1 MEPHHRSYEFLS
13 EFWHMTTINK
23 AILASAALGM
33 LTLAACDKGNKAPE
47 GQVVAT
53 VDGQEVTIHELN
65 AEIAGIGNRAS
76 GAPAKLVESV
86 ALQRVI
92 ERKMLATE
100 ASKLKLDKN
109 PQFLL
114 AKQRTEDNLLVQ
126 ALQADIQQK
135 VPPATREAAQKYV
148 SDNPQVFGDRK
159 LFTLDQ
165 IQFLRPANIDQL
177 PLKNAKTMA
186 EVERVLIDANIE
198 YRRAPQQLDS
208 LVINPELTKEIVKIS
223 ASANGEPF
231 IFSDQPAG
239 APAPIIYVNN
249 ITNTVTQPF
258 TGERAIAYAQN
269 ILQRQDVQK
278 RLASEL
284 KRIQDSYK
292 PKIVYGK
299 GYEAP
304 DPKKFQAAAAAAAAA
319 AAKASA
325 PTVRPTGTTAAP
337 AAAAPASAAAPTVAA
352 EQPAAAGLTN

>member
-1 MEPHHRSYEFLS
+1 
-13 EFWHMTTINK
+13 MTTTK
-23 AILASAALGM
+23 TALLASATLSLLALS
-33 LTLAACDKGNKAPE
+33 ACDKAAKAPE

-53 VDGQEVTIHELN
+53 VDGKEVTVHELN
-65 AEIAGIGNRAS
+65 AEVAGLGARAS

-92 ERKMLATE
+92 ERKMLANE

-114 AKQRTEDNLLVQ
+114 AKERTEENLLVQ

-148 SDNPQVFGDRK
+148 AENPTVFGDRK
-159 LFTLDQ
+159 IFTLDQ

-177 PLKNAKTMA
+177 PLKQAKTMA

-208 LVINPELTKEIVKIS
+208 LVINPELTKEILKIS
-223 ASANGEPF
+223 ATANGEPF

-258 TGERAIAYAQN
+258 TGERSITYAQN

-278 RLASEL
+278 RLAAEL

-292 PKIVYGK
+292 AKIVYGK
-299 GYEAP
+299 GYSAP
-304 DPKKFQAAAAAAAAA
+304 DPKKFQAAAKAAAAGAPAAGAPAA
-319 AAKASA
+319 AVV
-325 PTVRPTGTTAAP
+325 TPTGIAKPAAAP
-337 AAAAPASAAAPTVAA
+337 AAA
-352 EQPAAAGLTN
+352 N

>member
-1 MEPHHRSYEFLS
+1 MN
-13 EFWHMTTINK
+13 TINK
-23 AILASAALGM
+23 AILASAAVSM
-33 LTLAACDKGNKAPE
+33 LALAACDSAGKAPE

-100 ASKLKLDKN
+100 AGKLKLDKN

-126 ALQADIQQK
+126 ALQSDIQQK
-135 VPPATREAAQKYV
+135 VPAATREAAQKYV
-148 SDNPQVFGDRK
+148 ADNPQVFGDRK
-159 LFTLDQ
+159 VFTLDQ

-177 PLKNAKTMA
+177 PLKEAKSMA

-208 LVINPELTKEIVKIS
+208 LVINPELTKEIVKI
-223 ASANGEPF
+223 AATANGEPF

-249 ITNTVTQPF
+249 ITNTVIQPF

-278 RLASEL
+278 RLATEL

-292 PKIVYGK
+292 PKIVYAK

-304 DPKKFQAAAAAAAAA
+304 DPKKFEAAAAAASAA
-319 AAKASA
+319 AAKAAA
-325 PTVRPTGTTAAP
+325 PAARPTGTMTAPGATATSDVARDTAVTP
-337 AAAAPASAAAPTVAA
+337 GKATPT
-352 EQPAAAGLTN
+352 GITN

>member
-1 MEPHHRSYEFLS
+1 MS
-13 EFWHMTTINK
+13 TIKK
-23 AILASAALGM
+23 ALLASATLSL
-33 LTLAACDKGNKAPE
+33 LTLTACDRGAKAPE

-65 AEIAGIGNRAS
+65 AEVSGLGSRAS

-92 ERKMLATE
+92 ERKMLAAE

-114 AKQRTEDNLLVQ
+114 AKERTEENLLVQ

-135 VPPATREAAQKYV
+135 VPASTREAAQKYV
-148 SDNPQVFGDRK
+148 AENPQVFGDRK
-159 LFTLDQ
+159 VFTLDQ

-177 PLKNAKTMA
+177 PLKQAKTMA
-186 EVERVLIDANIE
+186 EVERVLIDANVE

-208 LVINPELTKEIVKIS
+208 LVINPDLTKEIVKI
-223 ASANGEPF
+223 AATANGEPF

-278 RLASEL
+278 RLGTEL

-299 GYEAP
+299 GYSAP
-304 DPKKFQAAAAAAAAA
+304 DPKKFQLAAAAAAAAA
-319 AAKASA
+319 AAPSTRPSA
-325 PTVRPTGTTAAP
+325 TGSGATAGATTP
-337 AAAAPASAAAPTVAA
+337 AAIAKPATP
-352 EQPAAAGLTN
+352 PAAN

>member
-1 MEPHHRSYEFLS
+1 
-13 EFWHMTTINK
+13 MTITKK
-23 AILASAALGM
+23 ALLASAALTM
-33 LTLAACDKGNKAPE
+33 LTLAACDRGAKAPE

-53 VDGQEVTIHELN
+53 VDGQEVTVHELN

-92 ERKMLATE
+92 ERKMLANE

-114 AKQRTEDNLLVQ
+114 SKQRTEENLLVQ

-135 VPPATREAAQKYV
+135 VQPATREAAQKYV

-159 LFTLDQ
+159 IFTLDQ

-177 PLKNAKTMA
+177 PLKQAKTMA

-208 LVINPELTKEIVKIS
+208 LVINPELTKEIIKI
-223 ASANGEPF
+223 AATANGEPF

-269 ILQRQDVQK
+269 VLQRQDVQK
-278 RLASEL
+278 RLATEL

-299 GYEAP
+299 GYSAP
-304 DPKKFQAAAAAAAAA
+304 DPKKFQQAAAEA
-319 AAKASA
+319 AAKAAAKPAA
-325 PTVRPTGTTAAP
+325 PAATPTGTGGGTASTVTPTGTTGQAAP
-337 AAAAPASAAAPTVAA
+337 
-352 EQPAAAGLTN
+352 PAAN

>member
-1 MEPHHRSYEFLS
+1 
-13 EFWHMTTINK
+13 MTTTK
-23 AILASAALGM
+23 TALLASATLS
-33 LTLAACDKGNKAPE
+33 LLVLAACDRGAKAPE

-53 VDGQEVTIHELN
+53 VDGKEVTIHELN
-65 AEIAGIGNRAS
+65 AEVAGLGARTS

-92 ERKMLATE
+92 ERKMLANE

-114 AKQRTEDNLLVQ
+114 AKERTDENLLVQ

-135 VPPATREAAQKYV
+135 VPAATREAAQKYV
-148 SDNPQVFGDRK
+148 AENPIVFGDRK
-159 LFTLDQ
+159 VFTLDQ

-177 PLKNAKTMA
+177 PLKEAKTMA

-223 ASANGEPF
+223 ATANGEPF

-258 TGERAIAYAQN
+258 TGERAISYAQN

-292 PKIVYGK
+292 SKIVYGK
-299 GYEAP
+299 GYSAP
-304 DPKKFQAAAAAAAAA
+304 DPSKFAPA
-319 AAKASA
+319 AAKAAA
-325 PTVRPTGTTAAP
+325 PKPTPTGT
-337 AAAAPASAAAPTVAA
+337 ASAAPVATPTGIVAPTA
-352 EQPAAAGLTN
+352 PAPAN

>member
-1 MEPHHRSYEFLS
+1 
-13 EFWHMTTINK
+13 MTTIK
-23 AILASAALGM
+23 KTLLASATLSL
-33 LTLAACDKGNKAPE
+33 LTLAACDRGNKPPE

-65 AEIAGIGNRAS
+65 AEIAGIGARAS

-100 ASKLKLDKN
+100 AGKLKLDKN

-114 AKQRTEDNLLVQ
+114 AKERTEENLLVQ

-135 VPPATREAAQKYV
+135 VPPSTREAAQKYV
-148 SDNPQVFGDRK
+148 ADNPQVFGDRK
-159 LFTLDQ
+159 VFTLDQ

-177 PLKNAKTMA
+177 PLKDAKSMA

-208 LVINPELTKEIVKIS
+208 LVINPELTKEIVKI
-223 ASANGEPF
+223 AATANGEPF

-249 ITNTVTQPF
+249 ITNTATQPF

-278 RLASEL
+278 RLAAEL

-299 GYEAP
+299 GYSAP
-304 DPKKFQAAAAAAAAA
+304 DPKKFQEAAAAAA
-319 AAKASA
+319 
-325 PTVRPTGTTAAP
+325 RAAP
-337 AAAAPASAAAPTVAA
+337 AARPAAGGAAAGTATPTGITQPAT
-352 EQPAAAGLTN
+352 QPAAN